1 MDGEKEKIGNLLN
14 DSESVALFL
23 DENFL
28 ESELLAREALGAA
41 LEEKKITVYM
51 FPRTPD
57 KFTKKW
63 SSLASERKQQNIYK
77 RSSILISKTRFK
89 IKEINY
95 EENSDFFILN
105 LKTNGDKIGKDDI
118 CLESIPMPIDAAIC
132 LMEQKI
138 LPQKHSAEFSP
149 PAPEKIIFLRLGNE
163 TIAEK
168 VFNIIQSINAQ
179 NSFSRSNIASLLF
192 ASLIIETNNLKN
204 NLNKNSLDFAS
215 SLLRCGADKKIIS
228 EIIKE
233 KRSASF
239 AQILGRALARARIN
253 KSLKSVWTFISFEDL
268 KKTKNEDA
276 KLPLFYKIIKKIQQ
290 SMPPQFLCVLLW
302 QDSENVWGLIMSLK
316 KEREILEKLSGA
328 LGPTTIK
335 NNFIVVGPYKNFSE
349 AELRI
354 QHSLKEIIL

>member
-1 MDGEKEKIGNLLN
+1 MDEEKEKIGNLLN
-14 DSESVALFL
+14 DSESIALFL

-28 ESELLAREALGAA
+28 ESELLAREALGEA
-41 LEEKKITVYM
+41 LEEKNLTVYM
-51 FPRTPD
+51 FPRIPG
-57 KFTKKW
+57 KFAKKW
-63 SSLASERKQQNIYK
+63 SSLASEHKQQNIYK
-77 RSSILISKTRFK
+77 RSSILIPKTRFK

-105 LKTNGDKIGKDDI
+105 IKTNGDKIEKNDI
-118 CLESIPMPIDAAIC
+118 YLESNPMPIDAAIC

-138 LPQKHSAEFSP
+138 LPQKYSTEFSL
-149 PAPEKIIFLRLGNE
+149 PAPEKIIFLGRGDE

-168 VFNIIQSINAQ
+168 VFNIIQSINAR
-179 NSFSRSNIASLLF
+179 NSFSRSSIASLLF
-192 ASLIIETNNLKN
+192 ASLITETNNLKN

-215 SLLRCGADKKIIS
+215 DLLRRGADKKIIS
-228 EIIKE
+228 EILKE

-253 KSLKSVWTFISFEDL
+253 KSLKSVWAFISFEDL
-268 KKTKNEDA
+268 KKTRNEDA
-276 KLPLFYKIIKKIQQ
+276 KLPLFHKIIKKIQQ

-302 QDSENVWGLIMSLK
+302 QDSENVWGLIMPLK
-316 KEREILEKLSGA
+316 KEHEILEKLGGA
-328 LGPTTIK
+328 LGSTIK
-335 NNFIVVGPYKNFSE
+335 NNFIVAGPYKNFSE